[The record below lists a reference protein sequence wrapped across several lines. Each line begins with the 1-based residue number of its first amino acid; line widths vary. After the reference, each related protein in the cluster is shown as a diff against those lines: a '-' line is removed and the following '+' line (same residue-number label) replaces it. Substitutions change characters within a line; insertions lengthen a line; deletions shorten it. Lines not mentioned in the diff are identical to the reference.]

1 MENNQILIRRWV
13 GVLVLVAAL
22 IGGAVL
28 ATGLRNWSGIS
39 VMGASNVPV
48 TVDRN
53 TSPVPLG
60 NFANGFA
67 SVLKPA
73 LPAVVNIHSSKVV
86 KQRQG
91 MPFFNDPMFKQ
102 FFGDQFNDQQ
112 MKPQKEES
120 LGSGVIITADGTILT
135 NNHVIDGASDIK
147 VDLAD
152 RREFKAKL
160 VGTDP
165 KTDVAVL
172 KIEASGLPTLP
183 FGDSTKI
190 QVGDVVFAIGDPFA
204 VGETA
209 TMGIVSAT
217 GRSIGIE
224 GPHGYEDFIQTDAA
238 INPGNSG
245 GAMIDLHGDL
255 IGINTAI
262 ETGGSE
268 GNVGIGFAIPINMA
282 KSVMDQL
289 VAHGK
294 VVRGSLG
301 VYIQNVDAGLAKSF
315 GLPSAEGVLIGDVIP
330 DTPASRANLQ
340 KGDIILKVNGEPV
353 NDRTQLSLKISQMA
367 PGTSV
372 QLEIWRNGK
381 SQMVTATLTDLAA
394 QEAKEG
400 NNGDESDQDN
410 GGNPNGDNSSALAGV
425 SVQNLTPDITQ
436 ELNLPSTTHGVV
448 VTQVDP
454 SSAAAES
461 GVIRRGTVIQ
471 EVNHKPVSNISQYKQ
486 ALAGA
491 QGTVL
496 LLVNNGGVTQY
507 ATIEVQTH

>member
-1 MENNQILIRRWV
+1 
-13 GVLVLVAAL
+13 
-22 IGGAVL
+22 
-28 ATGLRNWSGIS
+28 
-39 VMGASNVPV
+39 
-48 TVDRN
+48 
-53 TSPVPLG
+53 
-60 NFANGFA
+60 
-67 SVLKPA
+67 
-73 LPAVVNIHSSKVV
+73 
-86 KQRQG
+86 
-91 MPFFNDPMFKQ
+91 
-102 FFGDQFNDQQ
+102 
-112 MKPQKEES
+112 
-120 LGSGVIITADGTILT
+120 
-135 NNHVIDGASDIK
+135 
-147 VDLAD
+147 
-152 RREFKAKL
+152 
-160 VGTDP
+160 
-165 KTDVAVL
+165 
-172 KIEASGLPTLP
+172 
-183 FGDSTKI
+183 
-190 QVGDVVFAIGDPFA
+190 
-204 VGETA
+204 
-209 TMGIVSAT
+209 
-217 GRSIGIE
+217 
-224 GPHGYEDFIQTDAA
+224 
-238 INPGNSG
+238 
-245 GAMIDLHGDL
+245 
-255 IGINTAI
+255 
-262 ETGGSE
+262 
-268 GNVGIGFAIPINMA
+268 MA

-353 NDRTQLSLKISQMA
+353 NDRTQLSLRISQMA

-436 ELNLPSTTHGVV
+436 ELNLPSSTHGVL